1 MLKLILLEKAIDLYP
16 LEFLI
21 NPDLPTTLVLP
32 NPLLADNLRE
42 RFLDKDVDLITI
54 SRFVQ
59 NELEEKKEDKA
70 HLIFDL
76 LKCYKK
82 NFPQPSF
89 EKFLHS
95 FNHFTDL
102 RSFTLEFSLIEE
114 VLPHFDVEV
123 AKALSLFW
131 KEVDDN
137 SLLDEHSSYHK
148 LAEKFK
154 DPVKTFPEKNIIFY
168 GFNHLSNLQVE
179 MVQALSKHYHIYV
192 PFLKRVYLKCH
203 SSDWIKWIDTT
214 FDFREVLEDS
224 GPAKGKVAFYP
235 ENKMAQFLSA
245 CPIYP
250 KDKKVDFYILSKNLD
265 FNQVSEIPMKDLN
278 FKVKNDLFSQKLE
291 LFFSELEGVD
301 VHAKIEARFKEES
314 KRSFDKLDFRLLKII
329 TLIRE
334 NLKYFG
340 KKIERFE
347 LKALEYVVSLEL
359 PRTYTTALFSQEPKG
374 EIRGRGSLLSYESQN
389 LNIILVPS
397 GDHAIS
403 VGSSKYPK
411 KVEEC
416 LLAIGPVQ
424 NPYLEFLNTQ
434 EILREIFQD
443 ESAILI
449 AEYGSEKDNEAVE
462 QIISKI
468 KINQKLEVE
477 FGKGYL
483 EAFDQLEKHI
493 AKEQKVQNTIS
504 ASKLQTYLDCPRKYY
519 FTYIDRFRNPPTRE
533 TFSPFQL
540 GNIEHAIIGKY
551 LEKNPTFMPE
561 IFQNTVKEEFEKYI
575 LEYKMEPTA
584 LEKESALI
592 EIRDYAFHGI
602 TELLKLKNIFTNCEF
617 GFEKDLIPNL
627 EMPVNGRLDVILTC
641 DEGYA
646 VLDFKR
652 SNNSIGNKKQLL
664 DFKKIQPWF
673 YLNHYPMPDRI
684 CLFVG
689 YLVLSNPKDSLILC
703 NEKSIQEKLKLGYF
717 QGSLSSM
724 DDEKIPD
731 ISKRFTDYEKQKFSQ
746 MNSEKDF
753 LPIPSDSKICLYC
766 MVNQVCPR
774 EVSKNDIA

>member
-59 NELEEKKEDKA
+59 NELEERKEDKA

-137 SLLDEHSSYHK
+137 SLMDEHSSYHK

-214 FDFREVLEDS
+214 FDFREDLEENA
-224 GPAKGKVAFYP
+224 PAKGKVAFYP

-250 KDKKVDFYILSKNLD
+250 QDKKVDFYILSKNLD
-265 FNQVSEIPMKDLN
+265 INQVSEIPIKDLN
-278 FKVKNDLFSQKLE
+278 FKVKNDLFTQKLK

-301 VHAKIEARFKEES
+301 AHSKIETRFNEET
-314 KRSFDKLDFRLLKII
+314 KRAFDKLDFRLIKII

-340 KKIERFE
+340 KKLDRFE
-347 LKALEYVVSLEL
+347 LSALEYVVSLEL
-359 PRTYTTALFSQEPKG
+359 PRTYTTALFSQVPKG
-374 EIRGRGSLLSYESQN
+374 EIRGKGSLLSYESQN

-403 VGSSKYPK
+403 VGTSKYPK
-411 KVEEC
+411 EVEEC

-443 ESAILI
+443 ESTILI
-449 AEYGSEKDNEAVE
+449 SEYGSDKANEAVK

-468 KINQKLEVE
+468 KITQKLEVD
-477 FGKGYL
+477 FGPNYL
-483 EAFDQLEKHI
+483 GPFDQLEKHI
-493 AKEQKVQNTIS
+493 TKEAKVQSSIS
-504 ASKLQTYLDCPRKYY
+504 ATKLQTFLDCPRKFY
-519 FTYIDRFRNPPTRE
+519 FKYIGKFNSPEPKE
-533 TFSPFQL
+533 IFSPLQL
-540 GNIEHAIIGKY
+540 GNIEHAIMGKY
-551 LEKNPTFMPE
+551 LEKNSTFSPE
-561 IFQNTVKEEFEKYI
+561 IFQKTVEDEFEKYI
-575 LEYKMEPTA
+575 QENKMQPTSLER
-584 LEKESALI
+584 ESAAI
-592 EIRDYAFHGI
+592 EVRDYSFHGI
-602 TELLKLKNIFTNCEF
+602 SELLKLKNIFSNCQF
-617 GFEKDLIPNL
+617 GFEKELIPDS
-627 EMPVNGRLDVILTC
+627 EMPVNGRLDLILTC

-646 VLDFKR
+646 ILDFKR
-652 SNNSIGNKKQLL
+652 NSSPGLKNQLIN
-664 DFKKIQPWF
+664 FKKIQPWF
-673 YLNHYPMPDRI
+673 YLNHYPIPGNN
-684 CLFVG
+684 CLFLG
-689 YLVLSNPKDSLILC
+689 YLVLSNPKDSLIIC
-703 NEKSIQEKLKLGYF
+703 KEPKVKEKLELGDF
-717 QGSLSSM
+717 QGSISFKE
-724 DDEKIPD
+724 DERIPD
-731 ISKRFTDYEKQKFSQ
+731 LIKSFSEFEKQKFME
-746 MNSEKDF
+746 MNIEKDF
-753 LPIPSDSKICLYC
+753 FPIPSDPKICNYC
-766 MVNQVCPR
+766 TVNQVCPR
-774 EVSKNDIA
+774 EVTKNDIT